1 MADVFL
7 SYSREDQGIARR
19 FADGLAQEGF
29 SVWWDQSLR
38 AGEDFDRVTERAL
51 SEARAVVVLWS
62 RRSVDSRW
70 VRAEATEAKSNNRLV
85 PAMIEAC
92 KRPILFELTHTAD
105 LVDWKGD
112 TQDPRWRSFV
122 DGLRRLTG
130 SAEAAQASGFAA
142 VVPAGATTVAAQRRP
157 WLLAAIS
164 TAAVLVAGG
173 AWYLHGRGLTSSKP
187 AAESAEV
194 AGGTE
199 ASIAV
204 LPFVNMSAD
213 PEQEYF
219 SDGLSEELI
228 NQLAHIDGLR
238 VTARTSAF
246 SFKGKA
252 QDLRTVGQA
261 LGVAHILEGSVRKSG
276 GNIRV
281 TVQLINTATGY
292 HVWSETFD
300 RAVNDVFAIQDEIA
314 SAVAS
319 KLGPSLGIVPR
330 TTDFGGTRN
339 PEAYDHFLRGIAQ
352 FAKSVPKALEAAIQE
367 YRRALAIDPDF
378 ARAYAE
384 LVITMGGLNIRPD
397 DTAAQ
402 REREEA
408 VRKALQIAPD
418 APLTQVASMW
428 YHSERHEW
436 VEADAAC
443 AKVFA
448 ARSDP
453 RAEGICGGFLTL
465 TGRVRAALPY
475 REAFRSSDPLSVPA
489 AASLTRHYAMLGME
503 PDMRREFSRAEG
515 FDAGRQAVETV
526 LAHLANTRGQQ
537 AELESLLTR
546 YCSAMGPNR
555 CEAWTAAISNPQE
568 ASPRLRAQ
576 LRAISE
582 SSPNSAGSIA
592 LAAAYVGDTSLALD
606 ALQVFTSKGNSALFQ
621 TLWLPLLG
629 EVRKGAGFKRNME
642 QLGFVDLWRRTGRW
656 ADACRPTGNDDFEC
670 S

>member
-1 MADVFL
+1 MPEIFL
-7 SYSREDQGIARR
+7 SYSREDQATARR
-19 FADGLAQEGF
+19 FADGLAREGF
-29 SVWWDQSLR
+29 SVWWDQSLH
-38 AGEDFDRVTERAL
+38 AGEDFDRVTEHAL
-51 SEARAVVVLWS
+51 AEARAVVVLWS

-85 PAMIEAC
+85 PVMIEAC

-105 LVDWKGD
+105 LVGWKGD
-112 TQDPRWRSFV
+112 AQDPRWRSLV
-122 DGLRRLTG
+122 DGVRRLTG
-130 SAEAAQASGFAA
+130 NVEAAAASGSATVA
-142 VVPAGATTVAAQRRP
+142 PAGATAAAARRRP
-157 WLLAAIS
+157 WMLAAAIAV
-164 TAAVLVAGG
+164 AALVAAGV
-173 AWYLHGRGLTSSKP
+173 WYLHGRSPTSPP
-187 AAESAEV
+187 AAASGQV
-194 AGGTE
+194 AGAAD

-228 NQLAHIDGLR
+228 NQLAHIAGLR

-261 LGVAHILEGSVRKSG
+261 LGVAHILEGSVRKAG
-276 GNIRV
+276 GRIRV

-314 SAVAS
+314 GSVAG
-319 KLGPSLGIVPR
+319 KLAPSLGIAPR
-330 TTDFGGTRN
+330 TADFGGTRN
-339 PEAYDHFLRGIAQ
+339 PEAYDHLLRGLAE
-352 FAKSVPKALEAAIQE
+352 FAKGDSKSLAAAIQE

-384 LVITMGGLNIRPD
+384 LAITMGSLGTKPG
-397 DTAAQ
+397 DTAAE

-428 YHSERHEW
+428 FRADRHEW

-489 AASLTRHYAMLGME
+489 AASLARHYAMLGME
-503 PDMRREFSRAEG
+503 PDMRREFSRSEG
-515 FDAGRQAVETV
+515 LNAGRQAVESV
-526 LAHLANTRGQQ
+526 LAQLAYARGQH
-537 AELESLLTR
+537 AEMESLLSR
-546 YCSAMGPNR
+546 YCSTVGPPKL
-555 CEAWTAAISNPQE
+555 CEVWTPALRNPQQ
-568 ASPRLRAQ
+568 ASSRLR
-576 LRAISE
+576 S
-582 SSPNSAGSIA
+582 
-592 LAAAYVGDTSLALD
+592 
-606 ALQVFTSKGNSALFQ
+606 
-621 TLWLPLLG
+621 
-629 EVRKGAGFKRNME
+629 
-642 QLGFVDLWRRTGRW
+642 
-656 ADACRPTGNDDFEC
+656 
-670 S
+670 